1 LAFENLNALLAVIAT
16 IVSVSF
22 PFILRYLS
30 KKDTQQEKTSIEIEE
45 RLDNYEERFDKYD
58 ERLRLAEIAIARNE
72 RKHNRG

>member
-1 LAFENLNALLAVIAT
+1 MAFENLNALLAVIAT

-30 KKDTQQEKTSIEIEE
+30 KKDTQQEKTSVEIEE
-45 RLDNYEERFDKYD
+45 RLDNYE

-72 RKHNRG
+72 RNHNGR